1 MKSRARKRIAM
12 SVPHGLQHMERAIHG
27 ITDYAKQHAHW
38 SFTRVPE
45 TYGTSLEWLRFWHG
59 DGAFA
64 AIYTPEDA
72 RLAQKIGIPIVNL
85 ATHLPELQTPSITM
99 DHYAIGELAARH
111 LLERN
116 FRRFG
121 YYGPSDLLF
130 AQLRRN
136 GFCAAIK
143 NAGGELKVLEVQTV
157 DHDARQNIDDQ
168 EHRID
173 NWLRDLQPP
182 VGILASS
189 DLRAS
194 MVLEA
199 CQRLHLRVPDDVSV
213 VGVDNDP
220 MVCDFCDPPLTSIS
234 RNDYQVGYEAAVLL
248 DQLLLGNPPPEKPVR
263 IPPAGIVERRSS
275 DTVAVEDPYVSEA
288 IQYMREHVQ
297 DHFGVEELL
306 RQLPLSRRSLEYRF
320 RACLGRS
327 PYDYLNQI
335 RVDQAKRLLSD
346 PHRSSLTKI
355 AMDCGFGDLRRF
367 RIVFQRLVAANP
379 AEYRQAAFRIARGEP
394 GPNYT
399 LPAHIG
405 PFPMK
410 GRRRRKRQARPVE

>member
-1 MKSRARKRIAM
+1 MKSRTRKRIAM
-12 SVPHGLQHMERAIHG
+12 TVPHGLQHMERAIHG

-38 SFTRVPE
+38 SFSRVPE
-45 TYGTSLEWLRFWHG
+45 TFGTSLDWLRFWHG

-72 RLAQKIGIPIVNL
+72 RLAQRIGIPIVNL
-85 ATHLPELQTPSITM
+85 ATHLPQMQTPSITM
-99 DHYAIGELAARH
+99 DHCAIGELAAGH
-111 LLERN
+111 FLERN

-130 AQLRRN
+130 AQLRRD
-136 GFCAAIK
+136 GFCAMVNK
-143 NAGGELKVLEVQTV
+143 TGGEIKVLEVQTV
-157 DHDARQNIDDQ
+157 DHDARQKLDEQ
-168 EHRID
+168 QQTLEA
-173 NWLRDLQPP
+173 WLRELVPP
-182 VGILASS
+182 VGILASA

-194 MVLEA
+194 LVLEA
-199 CQRLHLRVPDDVSV
+199 CQKLRLRVPEDVAV

-248 DQLLLGNPPPEKPVR
+248 DQLLDGGSPPEKPIR
-263 IPPAGIVERRSS
+263 IPPAGIVQRQSS
-275 DTVAVEDPYVSEA
+275 DTVAVEDPHVAEA
-288 IQYMREHVQ
+288 IRFMRKHVR
-297 DHFGVEELL
+297 DHFGVDELL
-306 RQLPLSRRSLEYRF
+306 AHLPLSRRSLEYRF

-335 RVDQAKRLLSD
+335 RVDRAKRLLSD

-367 RIVFQRLVAANP
+367 RIVFQRLVLASP
-379 AEYRQAAFRIARGEP
+379 AEYRHAAFRIARGEP

-399 LPAHIG
+399 LPAQIG
-405 PFPMK
+405 SPSK
-410 GRRRRKRQARPVE
+410 AAKRNGRLAAPAE

>member
-1 MKSRARKRIAM
+1 MHMNTASRKRIAM

-38 SFTRVPE
+38 SFTRVQE
-45 TYGTSLEWLRFWHG
+45 TYGTSLEWLRYWHG

-130 AQLRRN
+130 AQLRRE
-136 GFCAAIK
+136 GFC
-143 NAGGELKVLEVQTV
+143 NAVRQVGGDVKVLEVQAV
-157 DHDARQNIDDQ
+157 DHSAGHHVDDQ
-168 EHRID
+168 EQHID
-173 NWLRDLQPP
+173 QWLRQLEAP

-199 CQRLHLRVPDDVSV
+199 CQRLRLRVPTDVSV
-213 VGVDNDP
+213 MGVDNDP

-234 RNDYQVGYEAAVLL
+234 RNDYQVGWEAAALL
-248 DQLLLGNPPPEKPVR
+248 DQMMEGNPAPEKPVR
-263 IPPAGIVERRSS
+263 IPPAGVVERRSS
-275 DTVAVEDPYVSEA
+275 DTVAVEDPLVAEA
-288 IQYMREHVQ
+288 IQYMRQHVGE
-297 DHFGVEELL
+297 HFGVEELL
-306 RQLPLSRRSLEYRF
+306 EQLPLSRRSLEYRF
-320 RACLGRS
+320 RSSLGRS

-335 RVDQAKRLLSD
+335 RVDKAKRLLSD

-367 RIVFQRLVAANP
+367 RIVFQRLVSANP

-405 PFPMK
+405 PQNRVRH
-410 GRRRRKRQARPVE
+410 GLRPAAAE